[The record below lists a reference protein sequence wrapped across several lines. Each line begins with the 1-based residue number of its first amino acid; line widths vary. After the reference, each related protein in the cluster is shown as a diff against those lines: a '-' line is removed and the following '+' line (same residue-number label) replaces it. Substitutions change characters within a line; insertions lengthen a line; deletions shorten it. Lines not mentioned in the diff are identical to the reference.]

1 MSIKEPSPSL
11 LTQSFIMLGGL
22 ITRYLTYP
30 TLHGKGFSQDLV
42 NLAGPTLL

>member
-22 ITRYLTYP
+22 ITRYLTP